1 MQHVT
6 RWKQVLVML
15 FAGLIAA
22 LSTVGIVQAQ
32 GQLEALEREFMQI
45 QQRLVEAEQ
54 RAFANNPGLEQQADA
69 IEELVRS
76 KMRAAGYDPDRIAG
90 ILRETQ
96 EQLQDPNLSDA
107 QRQAI
112 LQAPEVVDVQEQMQS
127 AQQAVMG
134 DGEVMQKQ
142 QALEADILASMRREE
157 PETDRLLQR
166 MEQIREQAMQQQGQ
180 R

>member
-1 MQHVT
+1 MQYLT
-6 RWKQVLVML
+6 CRKLVLALL

-22 LSTVGIVQAQ
+22 LGMAGAAQAQ
-32 GQLEALEREFMQI
+32 GQLSALEREFMEI

-69 IEELVRS
+69 IEQLVRS
-76 KMRAAGYDPDRIAG
+76 KMRAAGYDPDRIAD

-96 EQLQDPNLSDA
+96 AQLQNPDLTDD

-112 LQAPEVVDVQEQMQS
+112 LQAPEVLDVQEQMQS

-142 QALEADILASMRREE
+142 QALEADILASMQQEE
-157 PETDRLLQR
+157 PETDQLLQR